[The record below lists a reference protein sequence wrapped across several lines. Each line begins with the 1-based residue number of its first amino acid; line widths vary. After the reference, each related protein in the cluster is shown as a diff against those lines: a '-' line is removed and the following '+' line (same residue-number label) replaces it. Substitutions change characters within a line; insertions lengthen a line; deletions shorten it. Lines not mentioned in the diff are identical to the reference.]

1 MKKRILSVMLTLV
14 TAGMLVAGC
23 GSSTT
28 ETADTGSTTGS
39 ESAAGETATGGTE
52 NTATESLIPA
62 GEESDK
68 LLELQK
74 NGIRIGYC
82 NDIPYEYIDDDG
94 NFAGFEIEIIEA
106 ACERI
111 GITNFI
117 PTLTSWDTYSTE
129 LQQGKFDIFGCG
141 VYVTDERLEVMNF
154 CNETYNLKECIV
166 VRKDSGI
173 ETIDDLKDKAV
184 ESSAG
189 MLYMDVTQE
198 AADEG
203 KFGSAVVGGQP
214 SALAL
219 DVQTGKVDAAMM
231 DIVMGG
237 YLTSQDNMSD
247 LTTLDNWDNMTNG
260 YCSYLFNIDDTE
272 FVKEFNKGLDA
283 IKEDGTMKAI
293 LDKYGMGDSMIGVEE
308 GQVELPER

>member
-1 MKKRILSVMLTLV
+1 
-14 TAGMLVAGC
+14 
-23 GSSTT
+23 
-28 ETADTGSTTGS
+28 
-39 ESAAGETATGGTE
+39 
-52 NTATESLIPA
+52 
-62 GEESDK
+62 
-68 LLELQK
+68 
-74 NGIRIGYC
+74 
-82 NDIPYEYIDDDG
+82 
-94 NFAGFEIEIIEA
+94 
-106 ACERI
+106 
-111 GITNFI
+111 
-117 PTLTSWDTYSTE
+117 
-129 LQQGKFDIFGCG
+129 
-141 VYVTDERLEVMNF
+141 
-154 CNETYNLKECIV
+154 
-166 VRKDSGI
+166 
-173 ETIDDLKDKAV
+173 
-184 ESSAG
+184 
-189 MLYMDVTQE
+189 MDVTQE

-237 YLTSQDNMSD
+237 YLTSQENMSD
-247 LTTLDNWDNMTNG
+247 LTTLDNWDNMTSG